1 MTTPATVRTVLLVD
15 DDHDVHMFVK
25 TVFRRLKRADLHLEF
40 APDGHAAVQAL
51 DRHGDRLGLILT
63 DLNMPRMDGHGLIS
77 AARAA
82 GYAGPII
89 LIGGVPEAG
98 HAADEWVPKDDL
110 LAALPALVERYLP

>member
-1 MTTPATVRTVLLVD
+1 MIARTVLLVD
-15 DDHDVHMFVK
+15 DDHDVHLLVK

-40 APDGHAAVQAL
+40 APDGHAAVHAL
-51 DRHGDRLGLILT
+51 GGLHERLGLILT
-63 DLNMPRMDGHGLIS
+63 DLNMPHMDGHGVIS

>member
-1 MTTPATVRTVLLVD
+1 MNVRTVLLVD

-40 APDGHAAVQAL
+40 APDGHAAIESL
-51 DRHGDRLGLILT
+51 GRIGDCLGLILT
-63 DLNMPRMDGHGLIS
+63 DQNMPRMDGHGLIV

-82 GYAGPII
+82 GYLGPII
-89 LIGGVPEAG
+89 LIGGVPERA

-110 LAALPALVERYLP
+110 LAALPALVERYLG